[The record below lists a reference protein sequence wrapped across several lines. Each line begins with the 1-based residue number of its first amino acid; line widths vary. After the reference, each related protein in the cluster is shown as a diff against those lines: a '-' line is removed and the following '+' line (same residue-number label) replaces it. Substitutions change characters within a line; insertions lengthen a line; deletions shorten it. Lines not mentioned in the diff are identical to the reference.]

1 MTVLLVGETG
11 TGKELFA
18 RGMHAA
24 SPRSAEPFV
33 AINCAAIPETL
44 LESELFG
51 HEPGAFTDAK
61 TLKRG
66 LLEVAERGTV
76 FLDEVAELPPQAPGK
91 APESGGGQALPPT
104 GRIRRADTPGAHHR
118 RNQHGTRTRRGKQ
131 PLSRREG
138 RWSDAAVSYESLVR
152 DPLANEQTRL
162 SALRWLGRVY
172 LEQGNRGAAMDVL
185 EAAVAAA
192 TQAGSPSKIAQAL
205 NVVAIVHQSSGDLDR
220 AELIY
225 REARGTAESIRDSE
239 AMAMIDQNL
248 GTVASIRGDIRG
260 ALESFQRSLAGYRAL
275 GMLDHAAQVLNN
287 IGLAYTDLGELDEAE
302 AAYAAAAEA
311 FGEQHD
317 RPNEMNVA
325 LNQVQLCIATG
336 RFDDAQE
343 RVEALLALTGEI
355 APSWRGEVFRHVGVI
370 ARERGDY
377 VKAAEYLGRAGEC
390 AEEGEDLLLKADVAE
405 QLAELYWTQKRHR
418 DMLAHLNK
426 SHALYSRLKA
436 QHRVAQ
442 VERRNAA
449 LESRFLEMAH
459 HWGDSI
465 ESKDHYTQGHCERV
479 AFFACVLADS
489 MGMDSRSLFWFRLG
503 ALLHDIGKII
513 VPTEVLNKAGPLT
526 GRGVGDDEAPPGGW
540 SRARCGYRFS
550 RGRTGGHQESSRALG
565 WHRLS
570 GRSGGRRDPLRRAQS
585 SAWRMCTTRS
595 RRRGRIATACRTRGP
610 RKKCGRQ
617 TDNSIPSFWKPFS
630 AGRNLPTFGRGRT
643 PQRTAVFTMDHLPG
657 RGLTA

>member
-1 MTVLLVGETG
+1 V
-11 TGKELFA
+11 K
-18 RGMHAA
+18 
-24 SPRSAEPFV
+24 PRSTPGSR
-33 AINCAAIPETL
+33 
-44 LESELFG
+44 ESESPQIKALV
-51 HEPGAFTDAK
+51 DQAK
-61 TLKRG
+61 L
-66 LLEVAERGTV
+66 AE
-76 FLDEVAELPPQAPGK
+76 
-91 APESGGGQALPPT
+91 
-104 GRIRRADTPGAHHR
+104 
-118 RNQHGTRTRRGKQ
+118 
-131 PLSRREG
+131 REG

-205 NVVAIVHQSSGDLDR
+205 NVVAIVHQTSGDLDR

-225 REARGTAESIRDSE
+225 REARGTAESIRDAE

-260 ALESFQRSLAGYRAL
+260 ALEAFQRSLSGYRAL

-302 AAYAAAAEA
+302 TAYAAAAEA
-311 FGEQHD
+311 FGEQQDH
-317 RPNEMNVA
+317 PNEMNVA

-336 RFDDAQE
+336 RFDEAQE
-343 RVEALLALTGEI
+343 RVQALLEITGEI

-513 VPTEVLNKAGPLT
+513 VPTEVLNKAGALSPEEWAIMKRHPEAGLELVSDIDFPGDVRAVIRNHHERWDGAGYPDGLAGEEIPFAARILCVADVYDALT
-526 GRGVGDDEAPPGGW
+526 TARSYRDSMSHMRAAAEMRSSDGQFDPELLEA
-540 SRARCGYRFS
+540 F
-550 RGRTGGHQESSRALG
+550 
-565 WHRLS
+565 LS
-570 GRSGGRRDPLRRAQS
+570 WAD
-585 SAWRMCTTRS
+585 SADVR
-595 RRRGRIATACRTRGP
+595 P
-610 RKKCGRQ
+610 R
-617 TDNSIPSFWKPFS
+617 P
-630 AGRNLPTFGRGRT
+630 T
-643 PQRTAVFTMDHLPG
+643 PQRVAAFTMDHLTG
-657 RGLTA
+657 RPLPA